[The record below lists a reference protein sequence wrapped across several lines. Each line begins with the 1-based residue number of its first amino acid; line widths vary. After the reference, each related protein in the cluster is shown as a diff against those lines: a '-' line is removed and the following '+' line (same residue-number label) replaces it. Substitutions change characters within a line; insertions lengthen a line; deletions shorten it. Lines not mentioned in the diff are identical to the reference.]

1 MVQIS
6 AAQVREIVADIQV
19 ELKKIAELEQQ
30 IQTTRLLLTENPALA
45 TVIYESLAL
54 KLHNF
59 YTGCERIFQIVAS
72 DLNGGLPTSFDWHR
86 RLLSRMAAPHTD
98 RPALLHQSTAQRLE
112 EYLAFRHVVRNIY
125 GFELKPE
132 RLEKLIAD
140 YAEVWRRFHQD
151 IQIFIEWLNQLARE
165 LDPKH

>member
-1 MVQIS
+1 VFLKVQTLKLS
-6 AAQVREIVADIQV
+6 CDAA
-19 ELKKIAELEQQ
+19 
-30 IQTTRLLLTENPALA
+30 
-45 TVIYESLAL
+45 LAL

-86 RLLSRMAAPHTD
+86 RLLSRMATPHTD
-98 RPALLHQSTAQRLE
+98 RPALLRQSTAQQLE

-140 YAEVWRRFHQD
+140 YGAVWQQFHQD
-151 IQIFIEWLNQLARE
+151 LQTFIEWLNQLANE
-165 LDPKH
+165 LDPEP